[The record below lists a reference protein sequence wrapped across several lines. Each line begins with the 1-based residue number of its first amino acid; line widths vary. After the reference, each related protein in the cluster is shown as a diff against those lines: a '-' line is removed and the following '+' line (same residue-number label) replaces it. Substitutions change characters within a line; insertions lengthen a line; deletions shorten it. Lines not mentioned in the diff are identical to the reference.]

1 MRAGSS
7 RRRLGAAWLVL
18 GLVLLLAV
26 GGATPGAARA
36 QAATPTPSATPAA
49 QAGAA
54 SDVEPIAE
62 SYLLLLEQYAQPLD
76 PAQLVAAG
84 QQGMVAA
91 LKAVG
96 IDARTVDPTA
106 YGTSR
111 VEEFAVLQDQYQA
124 FASQYGSAL
133 SPKALAYAAIKG
145 MADSLNDAH
154 TNFLTPDEYQEE
166 LRWERGDVQYGGIGA
181 RMHGPQATVLE
192 VFPGSPAE
200 RAGLQPGDTIVGV
213 DGQPVGDM
221 KVEDVV
227 KLVRGPAGTPVT
239 LRVQRAGSGRQEDLT
254 LTRAQVSAPMVS
266 QRRLPGNIGYVQL
279 RGFPDSSVVSDV
291 EQAIRQQQRDGV
303 RGIVLDLRGNG
314 GGRLAVGE
322 RLLADFVPDGPIY
335 QSVDRDGHRDVQ
347 DVRNAHPILTVP
359 LVVLVDGGTAS
370 MGEIFA
376 AAIQEHHVGRLIGDT
391 TAGAVA
397 ASRFIPLSDGSALQ
411 ISVEQ
416 VYSGGGALL
425 DKVGVHPDDEVPLDL
440 DQLRQGHDTQLER
453 AISYLQ
459 TAAAPAGAS
468 GAGAGR

>member
-1 MRAGSS
+1 
-7 RRRLGAAWLVL
+7 
-18 GLVLLLAV
+18 
-26 GGATPGAARA
+26 
-36 QAATPTPSATPAA
+36 
-49 QAGAA
+49 
-54 SDVEPIAE
+54 
-62 SYLLLLEQYAQPLD
+62 
-76 PAQLVAAG
+76 
-84 QQGMVAA
+84 
-91 LKAVG
+91 
-96 IDARTVDPTA
+96 
-106 YGTSR
+106 
-111 VEEFAVLQDQYQA
+111 
-124 FASQYGSAL
+124 
-133 SPKALAYAAIKG
+133 
-145 MADSLNDAH
+145 
-154 TNFLTPDEYQEE
+154 
-166 LRWERGDVQYGGIGA
+166 
-181 RMHGPQATVLE
+181 
-192 VFPGSPAE
+192 
-200 RAGLQPGDTIVGV
+200 
-213 DGQPVGDM
+213 
-221 KVEDVV
+221 
-227 KLVRGPAGTPVT
+227 VT